1 MKEKSANDRVSH
13 FVHNGDDA
21 MTRHIYERMMSVYIS
36 AFLVNLENDTY
47 QTYIHSNKTLVMER
61 EDCCWSM
68 AINEFAKE
76 CEENYRELMCNI
88 GSTEFLRRAVMNDDQ
103 RQFIYRVGKAVG
115 SWRRVVVNVIE
126 RENGVPTLLLICFK
140 IIDDNNAQKLD
151 FEMQLAEKNKELDKQ
166 LQIISALTSDY
177 GFVGTV
183 DRTGDY
189 GTIIPY
195 HVSQV
200 TRQLFGEV
208 IAESSF
214 ERFKEK
220 LKLHVVKEDWPIIEE
235 NFQRNKILAELS
247 ENPVYRFNFRLLIDG
262 EPKYYRMKFSVESG
276 TTDRIVLGIFNV
288 DSEIKREHA
297 IGEMTGYAR
306 AKVFTDAF
314 LSSYTGAYYVDLA
327 NDKSLPFKGDA
338 GAKILVEIDSY
349 SDALNVY
356 IEQCV
361 YADDREKVRKALLP
375 KNIRQ
380 NLAKKE
386 RYVLYFRDIAY
397 SEIRWLRMEVVRGGD
412 ADHAAVSFTDVTQ
425 KIAEDEKIKQ
435 ELKDNLS
442 LIHGVA
448 SEYSALYRVDLR
460 TGLYHNYFI
469 DETRSD
475 TRKMFALFPKFRD
488 LYQYMIDK
496 VVHPDDRVLL
506 ATLPDE
512 ESVRKALAHKKRASF
527 LFRRSYN
534 GEYLWNSMDIIKFED
549 VDEDAQIIAVGIIE
563 KDEEV
568 RDEQRKK
575 MELAQALDMAQ
586 SANRAK
592 TTFLNNMS
600 HDIRTPMNAIIGFTG
615 LAAAHIDNK
624 EQVQAYLTKISQ
636 SSNHL
641 LSLINDVLD
650 MSRIESGKI
659 NLEENEEDISNIIH
673 TLRDIVQADIH
684 SKQLD
689 FFVDTLDVDNE
700 RIICDKL
707 RLNQVL
713 LNIISNAI
721 KYTPSGG
728 MVSLRI
734 AQKAVKKSGYATF
747 EFCVKDNGMGMK
759 ADFLKQIFDPF
770 TRAKSSTVSGI
781 QGTGLGMAITK
792 NIVDMMGG
800 TIDIESELGKG
811 TTVTVNFEFKL
822 KSNVRESYEIPE
834 FNNCRSLI
842 VDDNT
847 NTCISI
853 SRMLKNIGLRP
864 DWCTSGKEAVIRAQT
879 SYNDGEAF
887 RVYIIDWLMP
897 DMNGIET
904 TRRIRKVIGEDSPI
918 FILTAYDWSDIEEE
932 AKEAGVTAFLSKP
945 LFPSDLHRVLT
956 ELARKETG
964 EQEEKTDEQIFTG
977 KKVLLVDDNELNR
990 EIAIEILKDFGF
1002 EVAEAEDGDVAV
1014 DIVKNAKNGDFD
1026 IILMDIQM
1034 PTMDGYEATRQIRA
1048 MNTELSNIPIIAMT
1062 ANAFKEDRDA
1072 AMDAGMDAHV
1082 AKPIDIELLKSTLKK
1097 YLL

>member
-183 DRTGDY
+183 DRIGD

-220 LKLHVVKEDWPIIEE
+220 LKLHVVKEDWSIIEE
-235 NFQRNKILAELS
+235 NFQQSKILAELS
-247 ENPVYRFNFRLLIDG
+247 ENQVYRFNFRLLIDG

-338 GAKILVEIDSY
+338 GAKILVEIESY

-361 YADDREKVRKALLP
+361 YADDREKVREALLP
-375 KNIRQ
+375 DNIRQ
-380 NLAKKE
+380 SLAKEE
-386 RYVLYFRDIAY
+386 RYILYFRDT
-397 SEIRWLRMEVVRGGD
+397 SHTELRWLRLEVIQGGD
-412 ADHAAVSFTDVTQ
+412 ADHVAISFTDVTQ
-425 KIAEDEKIKQ
+425 KIAEDERIKQ
-435 ELKDNLS
+435 ELQDNLN
-442 LIHGVA
+442 IIRGVA
-448 SEYSALYRVDLR
+448 SEYTALYRVDLR
-460 TGLYHNYFI
+460 TGLYRNYFI
-469 DETRSD
+469 DDRLAD
-475 TRKMFALFPKFRD
+475 TKEKLKLFNKFRD
-488 LYQYMIDK
+488 LIFSF
-496 VVHPDDRVLL
+496 VNSSVHPEDRELL
-506 ATLPDE
+506 DFLQSEA
-512 ESVRKALAHKKRASF
+512 SVSEQLAHKKRVSC
-527 LFRRSYN
+527 LFRRNYS
-534 GEYLWNSMDIIKFED
+534 GQYLWTEVDVIKFD
-549 VDEDAQIIAVGIIE
+549 DIDEAPTVVAVGFVE
-563 KDEEV
+563 KDAEV
-568 RDEQRKK
+568 RDEQQKK
-575 MELAQALDMAQ
+575 VELAQALDMAQ

-659 NLEENEEDISNIIH
+659 NLEENEEDISDIIH

-700 RIICDKL
+700 RIVCDKL

-747 EFCVKDNGMGMK
+747 EFCVKDNGMGMQ

-800 TIDIESELGKG
+800 TIEIESELGKG
-811 TTVTVNFEFKL
+811 TTVTVNFDFKL
-822 KSNVRESYEIPE
+822 KSNTHESFEIPE
-834 FNNCRSLI
+834 FNNCRGLI

-879 SYNDGEAF
+879 SFNDGEAY
-887 RVYIIDWLMP
+887 RVFIIDWLMP

-990 EIAIEILKDFGF
+990 EIAIEILKDFGC

-1014 DIVKNAKNGDFD
+1014 DIVKNAKTGAFD

-1072 AMDAGMDAHV
+1072 AMAAGMNAHI
-1082 AKPIDIELLKSTLKK
+1082 AKPIDIELLKNTLKK